1 MSKILLLD
9 GEGVQVVCMARELNK
24 LGHELTALCA
34 QKVSSGYA
42 TKYLH
47 HKYKSPNVHL
57 ETEAFRAYFYKYLK
71 AHRYDLIIPMGDE
84 SAYFLSREKETV
96 ERQYKVQCAV
106 ETYSTFELANDK
118 QKLMEICEKYDIV
131 HPYTRAL
138 PEVSASLDNAQDIV
152 RLDFRESLKS
162 VAEYVEFPA
171 MIKPNLSAGAK
182 GITKV
187 ENMEELEEQY
197 PPIAEVFGACTLQ
210 QYVEQPDYYY
220 NVMLFRKRDGK
231 TAAST
236 VIKIMRYFP
245 LKGGTSC
252 YSETVEHP
260 FLLEQCECCLDKLNW
275 HGFADFDVLE
285 DKRTGELKIIEINPR
300 VPSSLQASFAAGVNF
315 AKIFVD
321 EYLGNG
327 AEVFDMRKYKNGQ
340 QVRWFGLDV
349 MWFLMSPQRFS
360 FRPSWFKFWGK
371 NVSYHDGTWRD
382 PMPMIA
388 GSLQGVVKYLDPN
401 FRKAKLKG

>member
-47 HKYKSPNVHL
+47 HRYKSPNIHR
-57 ETEAFRAYFYKYLK
+57 EASAFKSYFYEHLK
-71 AHRYDLIIPMGDE
+71 QYKYDLIIPMGDE
-84 SAYFLSREKETV
+84 SAFFLSCEKEIV
-96 ERQYKVQCAV
+96 EQQYRTKCAV
-106 ETYSTFELANDK
+106 ESYSKFDLANDK
-118 QKLMEICEKYDIV
+118 QKLMEVCEKYDIV
-131 HPYTRAL
+131 HPYTRPL
-138 PEVSASLDNAQDIV
+138 PSIKQEVDNS
-152 RLDFRESLKS
+152 DFKDNMES
-162 VAEYVEFPA
+162 VAEYVRFPA

-187 ENMEELEEQY
+187 GSLEELEEKY
-197 PPIAEVFGACTLQ
+197 PAIAKNFGDCTLQ
-210 QYVEQPDYYY
+210 QYVEQPGYYY
-220 NVMLFRKRDGK
+220 NVMLFRRYDGK
-231 TAAST
+231 IAAST
-236 VIKIMRYFP
+236 VIKIRRFFP

-252 YSETVEHP
+252 YCETVEHP
-260 FLLEQCECCLDKLNW
+260 FLIEQCERCLDNLNW

-285 DKRTGELKIIEINPR
+285 DKRTSELKIIEINPR
-300 VPSSLQASFAAGVNF
+300 VPSSLQASFAAGVNY

-327 AEVFDMRKYKNGQ
+327 AEVFDMKKYKSGQ

-360 FRPSWFKFWGK
+360 FKPSWFKFWGK
-371 NVSYHDGTWRD
+371 NVSYHDGSWRD

-388 GSLQGVVKYLDPN
+388 GCLQGFAKYLDPN
-401 FRKAKLKG
+401 FRKAKLNG

>member
-300 VPSSLQASFAAGVNF
+300 MPSSLQASFAAGVNF

-327 AEVFDMRKYKNGQ
+327 AEVFDMRKYKTGQ

>member
-1 MSKILLLD
+1 MERLQL
-9 GEGVQVVCMARELNK
+9 Q
-24 LGHELTALCA
+24 
-34 QKVSSGYA
+34 
-42 TKYLH
+42 
-47 HKYKSPNVHL
+47 
-57 ETEAFRAYFYKYLK
+57 
-71 AHRYDLIIPMGDE
+71 
-84 SAYFLSREKETV
+84 LS
-96 ERQYKVQCAV
+96 
-106 ETYSTFELANDK
+106 
-118 QKLMEICEKYDIV
+118 
-131 HPYTRAL
+131 
-138 PEVSASLDNAQDIV
+138 
-152 RLDFRESLKS
+152 
-162 VAEYVEFPA
+162 
-171 MIKPNLSAGAK
+171 
-182 GITKV
+182 
-187 ENMEELEEQY
+187 
-197 PPIAEVFGACTLQ
+197 
-210 QYVEQPDYYY
+210 
-220 NVMLFRKRDGK
+220 
-231 TAAST
+231 
-236 VIKIMRYFP
+236 YFP

-260 FLLEQCECCLDKLNW
+260 FLLEQCERCLDKLNW

-327 AEVFDMRKYKNGQ
+327 AEVFDMRKYKTGQ

>member
-1 MSKILLLD
+1 MH
-9 GEGVQVVCMARELNK
+9 RE
-24 LGHELTALCA
+24 
-34 QKVSSGYA
+34 
-42 TKYLH
+42 
-47 HKYKSPNVHL
+47 P
-57 ETEAFRAYFYKYLK
+57 EAFRAYFYKHLK

-96 ERQYKVQCAV
+96 EQQYKMQCAV

-118 QKLMEICEKYDIV
+118 QKLMEVCEKYDIV

-138 PEVSASLDNAQDIV
+138 PEVNASFDNAQDIV
-152 RLDFRESLKS
+152 RLEFRESLKS

-220 NVMLFRKRDGK
+220 NVMLFRKRDGE

-260 FLLEQCECCLDKLNW
+260 FLLEQCERCLDKLNW

-327 AEVFDMRKYKNGQ
+327 AEVFDMRKYKAGQ

>member
-9 GEGVQVVCMARELNK
+9 GEGVQVVCMARGLNK

-57 ETEAFRAYFYKYLK
+57 EAEAFKTYFYNHLK
-71 AHRYDLIIPMGDE
+71 QHKYDLIIPMGDE
-84 SAYFLSREKETV
+84 SAYFLSHEKEKV
-96 ERQYKVQCAV
+96 EQQYKIICAV
-106 ETYSTFELANDK
+106 ETYTTFELANDK
-118 QKLMEICEKYDIV
+118 QKLMEVCEKYDIV
-131 HPYTRAL
+131 HPHTRAL
-138 PEVSASLDNAQDIV
+138 PSIK
-152 RLDFRESLKS
+152 LKAEGLEFKENLKA
-162 VAEYVEFPA
+162 VAEYVGFPA

-187 ENMEELEEQY
+187 GSLEELEEKY
-197 PPIAEVFGACTLQ
+197 PPIAKSFGACALQ

-220 NVMLFRKRDGK
+220 NVMLFRRHDGK

-236 VIKIMRYFP
+236 VIKIRRFFP

-260 FLLEQCECCLDKLNW
+260 FLIEQCERCLDKLNW
-275 HGFADFDVLE
+275 HGFADFDILE
-285 DKRTGELKIIEINPR
+285 DKRTRELKIIEINPR
-300 VPSSLQASFAAGVNF
+300 VPSSFQASFAAGVNF

-327 AEVFDMRKYKNGQ
+327 AEVFDMKKYKSAQ

-360 FRPSWFKFWGK
+360 FKPSWFKFWGK
-371 NVSYHDGTWRD
+371 NVSYHDGTLCD

-388 GSLQGVVKYLDPN
+388 GSLQGVAKYLDPN

>member
-327 AEVFDMRKYKNGQ
+327 AEVFDMRKYKTGQ

>member
-9 GEGVQVVCMARELNK
+9 GEGVQVVCMGRELNK
-24 LGHELTALCA
+24 LGHELTALCT

-47 HKYKSPNVHL
+47 HKYKSPNVHR
-57 ETEAFRAYFYKYLK
+57 EPEAFRAYFYKHLK

-84 SAYFLSREKETV
+84 SAYFLSREKGMV
-96 ERQYKVQCAV
+96 EQQYKMQCAV

-118 QKLMEICEKYDIV
+118 QKLMEVCEKYDIV

-138 PEVSASLDNAQDIV
+138 PEVNASFDNAQDIV
-152 RLDFRESLKS
+152 RLEFRESLKS

-220 NVMLFRKRDGK
+220 NVMLFRKRDGE

-260 FLLEQCECCLDKLNW
+260 FLLEQCERCLDKLNW

-327 AEVFDMRKYKNGQ
+327 AEVFDMRKYKTGQ

>member
-24 LGHELTALCA
+24 LGHELTAFCA

-57 ETEAFRAYFYKYLK
+57 EAKAFKTYFYEHLK
-71 AHRYDLIIPMGDE
+71 SYQYDLIIPMGDE
-84 SAYFLSREKETV
+84 SAYFLSREKEKV
-96 ERQYKVQCAV
+96 EQQYKILCAV

-118 QKLMEICEKYDIV
+118 HKLMEVCEKYNIV

-138 PEVSASLDNAQDIV
+138 PSMRQKEGSTEFEDN
-152 RLDFRESLKS
+152 LKS
-162 VAEYVEFPA
+162 VAEYVGFPA

-187 ENMEELEEQY
+187 LSLKDLKEKY
-197 PPIAEVFGACTLQ
+197 SPIAETFGPCALQ

-236 VIKIMRYFP
+236 VIKIRRFFP

-260 FLLEQCECCLDKLNW
+260 FLIEQCERCLEKLNW

-285 DKRTGELKIIEINPR
+285 DKQTGELKIIEINPR

-327 AEVFDMRKYKNGQ
+327 AELFDMKKYRIGQ

-360 FRPSWFKFWGK
+360 FRPSWFRFWGK
-371 NVSYHDGTWRD
+371 NVSYHDGSLRD
-382 PMPMIA
+382 PLPMIA
-388 GSLQGVVKYLDPN
+388 GGLQGVVKYFDPN
-401 FRKAKLKG
+401 FRKAKLNG

>member
-42 TKYLH
+42 TKYLN
-47 HKYKSPNVHL
+47 HKYKSPNIHL
-57 ETEAFRAYFYKYLK
+57 EANAFKTYFYEHLK
-71 AHRYDLIIPMGDE
+71 SYQYDLIIPMGDE
-84 SAYFLSREKETV
+84 SAYFLSREKEKV
-96 ERQYKVQCAV
+96 EQQYKVVCAV

-118 QKLMEICEKYDIV
+118 HKLMDVCEKYDIV

-138 PEVSASLDNAQDIV
+138 PAMRQKEGSKEFDDN
-152 RLDFRESLKS
+152 LKS
-162 VAEYVEFPA
+162 VAEYVGFPA
-171 MIKPNLSAGAK
+171 VIKPNLSAGAK

-187 ENMEELEEQY
+187 LSLKELKEKY
-197 PPIAEVFGACTLQ
+197 PPIAENFGSCTLQ

-220 NVMLFRKRDGK
+220 NVMLFRRHDGK

-236 VIKIMRYFP
+236 VIKIRRFFP

-252 YSETVEHP
+252 YSETVRHP
-260 FLLEQCECCLDKLNW
+260 FLIEQCERCLEKLNW

-285 DKRTGELKIIEINPR
+285 DKQTGELKIIEINPR

-327 AEVFDMRKYKNGQ
+327 AELFDMKKYRIGQ

-360 FRPSWFKFWGK
+360 FRPSWFRFCGK
-371 NVSYHDGTWRD
+371 NVSYHDGSLRD
-382 PMPMIA
+382 PLPMIA
-388 GSLQGVVKYLDPN
+388 GSLQGVAKYLNPE
-401 FRKAKLKG
+401 FRKSKLKG

>member
-1 MSKILLLD
+1 MVKKILLLD

-34 QKVSSGYA
+34 QKISSGYA

-47 HKYKSPNVHL
+47 HRYKSPNVHQDA
-57 ETEAFRAYFYKYLK
+57 EAFRSYFYEHLK
-71 AHRYDLIIPMGDE
+71 KHRYDLVIPMGDE
-84 SAYFLSREKETV
+84 SAYFLSREKEIV
-96 ERQYKVQCAV
+96 ENQYQMLCAV

-118 QKLMEICEKYDIV
+118 QKLMEVCEKYEIV
-131 HPYTRAL
+131 HPKTREL
-138 PEVSASLDNAQDIV
+138 TLETMD
-152 RLDFRESLKS
+152 S
-162 VAEYVEFPA
+162 VADYVGFPA

-182 GITKV
+182 GIVRVDDKK
-187 ENMEELEEQY
+187 ELHEKF
-197 PPIAEVFGACTLQ
+197 PSIAETFGKCTLQ
-210 QYVEQPDYYY
+210 QFVEQPDYYY
-220 NVMLFRKRDGK
+220 NVMLFRKRDGR

-236 VIKIMRYFP
+236 IIKIRRYFP

-252 YSETVEHP
+252 YSETIEHP
-260 FLLEQCECCLDKLNW
+260 FLLEQCERCLDKLNW

-285 DKRTGELKIIEINPR
+285 DKQTGELKIIEINPR
-300 VPSSLQASFAAGVNF
+300 VPSSLQASFAAGVDF

-321 EYLGNG
+321 EYLGKG
-327 AEVFDMRKYKNGQ
+327 AEVFDIAKYKTGQ

-360 FRPSWFKFWGK
+360 FKPSWFRFWGK
-371 NVSYHDGTWRD
+371 NVSYHDGSWKD
-382 PMPMIA
+382 PLPMIA
-388 GSLQGVVKYLDPN
+388 GSFQGVVKYLDPN

>member
-34 QKVSSGYA
+34 QKVSSGYT

-47 HKYKSPNVHL
+47 HKYVSPNVHL
-57 ETEAFRAYFYKYLK
+57 NAEAFKTYFYEHLR
-71 AHRYDLIIPMGDE
+71 AHQYDLIIPMGDE

-96 ERQYKVQCAV
+96 EQQYKMLCAV
-106 ETYSTFELANDK
+106 ETYATFELANDK
-118 QKLMEICEKYDIV
+118 QKLMEVCERYNIV
-131 HPYTRAL
+131 HPKTRAIS
-138 PEVSASLDNAQDIV
+138 ED
-152 RLDFRESLKS
+152 LKS
-162 VAEYVEFPA
+162 VADYVGFPA

-182 GITKV
+182 GITRV
-187 ENMEELEEQY
+187 ECLDDLKEKF
-197 PPIAEVFGACTLQ
+197 PKIAESFGACALQ

-220 NVMLFRKRDGK
+220 NVMLFRRSDGMI
-231 TAAST
+231 AAST
-236 VIKIMRYFP
+236 IIKIRRFFP

-252 YSETVEHP
+252 YSETIEHS
-260 FLLEQCECCLDKLNW
+260 FLLEQCERCLDKLNW

-285 DKRTGELKIIEINPR
+285 DKCTGELKIIEINPR

-315 AKIFVD
+315 AKAFID

-327 AEVFDMRKYKNGQ
+327 AEIFDMKNYKSGQ

-360 FRPSWFKFWGK
+360 FKPSWFKFWGK
-371 NVSYHDGTWRD
+371 EVSYHDGSWCD
-382 PMPMIA
+382 QIPMIA
-388 GSLQGVVKYLDPN
+388 GSLQGVVKYLNPN
-401 FRKAKLKG
+401 FRKAKLNG

>member
-24 LGHELTALCA
+24 LGHELSALCM
-34 QKVSSGYA
+34 QRVSSGYA

-47 HKYKSPNVHL
+47 HKYISPNPHHIEEYKAFFYEHL
-57 ETEAFRAYFYKYLK
+57 KE
-71 AHRYDLIIPMGDE
+71 HCYDLIIPMGDE
-84 SAYFLSREKETV
+84 SAYFLSKEKPTIEQ
-96 ERQYKVQCAV
+96 QYKIRCAV

-118 QKLMEICEKYDIV
+118 QKLMELCEKFNLV
-131 HPYTRAL
+131 HPRTRAL
-138 PEVSASLDNAQDIV
+138 PFCQQEKTERDGTFADALKIV
-152 RLDFRESLKS
+152 TD
-162 VAEYVEFPA
+162 YVGFPA

-182 GITKV
+182 GITRV
-187 ENMEELEEQY
+187 EDIEELKEKY
-197 PPIAEVFGACTLQ
+197 PSIAETFGACALQ
-210 QYVEQPDYYY
+210 QFVEQPDYYY

-236 VIKIMRYFP
+236 VIKIKRYFP

-252 YSETVEHP
+252 YSETIEHP
-260 FLLEQCECCLDKLNW
+260 FLLEQCERCLDKLNW

-300 VPSSLQASFAAGVNF
+300 VPSSLQAGFAAGVNF
-315 AKIFVD
+315 AKIFID
-321 EYLGNG
+321 EYLGGG
-327 AEVFDMRKYKNGQ
+327 AEIFNMQFYKTCQ

-360 FRPSWFKFWGK
+360 FKPSWFRFWGK
-371 NVSYHDGTWRD
+371 NVSYHDGSWRD

-388 GSLQGVVKYLDPN
+388 GSLQGVIKYLDPN